1 MNLIKIILI
10 YIFLLSCSGIVNAQI
25 LDNRKGEI
33 FSDETFFSEEFI
45 QKNRI
50 KKISGR
56 IRTKRVNEIIK
67 DDRQVEMYT
76 FNQGGLQTG
85 YLKTYNAKGK
95 KKDTS
100 FIFYN
105 YNDGRITM
113 KRGNDRQG
121 FFSHSYRRDD
131 VGNIISEEYRR
142 EENTTADKSNY
153 IPGKEYVIY
162 TEKRSVESASKTHTK
177 IKYFNSY
184 DKPYK
189 ETTTIYN
196 ENGYL
201 TEENTKYL
209 IGRNKSSIKFEY
221 NERGFLN
228 KREEKDSYSE
238 GTGIRYEYT
247 FDEHGNILSENIF
260 RNDQHT
266 VRKEILY
273 TGNMLIKALLIK
285 DIETND
291 LIIIEYT
298 CTFFGA

>member
-1 MNLIKIILI
+1 MNLIKIIPF

-100 FIFYN
+100 FMFYN

-121 FFSHSYRRDD
+121 FFSHSFRRDD

-142 EENTTADKSNY
+142 EANTTADKSNY

-162 TEKRSVESASKTHTK
+162 TEKRSVEMR
-177 IKYFNSY
+177 YVVV
-184 DKPYK
+184 DKSGKK
-189 ETTTIYN
+189 EP
-196 ENGYL
+196 
-201 TEENTKYL
+201 K
-209 IGRNKSSIKFEY
+209 
-221 NERGFLN
+221 
-228 KREEKDSYSE
+228 YSE
-238 GTGIRYEYT
+238 KATPRRAIPPHIYT
-247 FDEHGNILSENIF
+247 RKITHPF
-260 RNDQHT
+260 R
-266 VRKEILY
+266 
-273 TGNMLIKALLIK
+273 KATRGVYASLR
-285 DIETND
+285 
-291 LIIIEYT
+291 
-298 CTFFGA
+298 